1 MAEAEICFDF
11 FKKVALRK
19 FQYFVVLKGKVLP
32 NAHFDSP
39 KRNAE
44 STVLPRIL
52 DEFYHRARL
61 HKWPPARKHWKSSS
75 EKNATLR
82 ETEPTWLEELQNMER
97 VSLDKFQAKK
107 F

>member
-1 MAEAEICFDF
+1 MAKLALICS
-11 FKKVALRK
+11 KKLCFENVDISL
-19 FQYFVVLKGKVLP
+19 LLNGEVLP

-52 DEFYHRARL
+52 DEFYHRARF
-61 HKWPPARKHWKSSS
+61 HKWSPARKHWKSSS

-97 VSLDKFQAKK
+97 VSLDKFQAKN